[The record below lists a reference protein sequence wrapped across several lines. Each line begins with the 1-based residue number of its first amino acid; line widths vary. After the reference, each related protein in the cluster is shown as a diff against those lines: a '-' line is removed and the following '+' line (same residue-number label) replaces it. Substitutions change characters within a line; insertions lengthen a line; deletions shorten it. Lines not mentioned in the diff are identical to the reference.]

1 MTRKCKKGSYMA
13 LFTLVVIAAVIV
25 LNLIVG
31 KLPAKYLKHDLSS
44 NQILTLGDTTRDIL
58 AQLDRDVTIHIVA
71 DPNSVDERIT
81 SFVNLYK
88 DLSPHISVEANDP
101 VLHPDV
107 LASLDTEPGNLIV
120 SCESTGKKT
129 SISFDDIIQFDP
141 MVYYQY
147 GQIKETAF
155 DGEGQITSAIRY
167 VTSDTA
173 AAVYTLTGH
182 GETALSSAVSDA
194 MDKSGMKAAD
204 LNLLTQGAVPQD
216 CSLLIMNAPVK
227 DISADEKET
236 LTDYLKNGGRML
248 LLTGCT
254 QDTLSNLTDFISQY
268 GMDLKN
274 GLVADPAPQHYYN
287 NNPFNVIPDYDFAS
301 SLLSGIDSSAAALL
315 VQPAGMTI
323 QENPSEDIAVQPFL
337 TTSDSAFLV
346 DPATQEKTQGTY
358 VLGAVATET
367 VNEEEGTSSMLTV
380 ITAPSMIDD
389 SILSRFPSITNLTL
403 FMNAAASGLPGV
415 TPLSIPSKSLDIT
428 YNMVTS
434 AGLWSALF
442 IIVIPVIFL
451 IAGFVIWLKRRK
463 L

>member
-107 LASLDTEPGNLIV
+107 LTSLDTEPGNLIV

-216 CSLLIMNAPVK
+216 CSLL
-227 DISADEKET
+227 
-236 LTDYLKNGGRML
+236 NGIPFVPQKLR
-248 LLTGCT
+248 
-254 QDTLSNLTDFISQY
+254 NF
-268 GMDLKN
+268 
-274 GLVADPAPQHYYN
+274 PAILEHRKIQT
-287 NNPFNVIPDYDFAS
+287 NP
-301 SLLSGIDSSAAALL
+301 L
-315 VQPAGMTI
+315 
-323 QENPSEDIAVQPFL
+323 
-337 TTSDSAFLV
+337 
-346 DPATQEKTQGTY
+346 
-358 VLGAVATET
+358 
-367 VNEEEGTSSMLTV
+367 
-380 ITAPSMIDD
+380 
-389 SILSRFPSITNLTL
+389 
-403 FMNAAASGLPGV
+403 
-415 TPLSIPSKSLDIT
+415 
-428 YNMVTS
+428 
-434 AGLWSALF
+434 
-442 IIVIPVIFL
+442 
-451 IAGFVIWLKRRK
+451 
-463 L
+463 

>member
-1 MTRKCKKGSYMA
+1 MNKRLCKKYS
-13 LFTLVVIAAVIV
+13 
-25 LNLIVG
+25 
-31 KLPAKYLKHDLSS
+31 
-44 NQILTLGDTTRDIL
+44 
-58 AQLDRDVTIHIVA
+58 
-71 DPNSVDERIT
+71 
-81 SFVNLYK
+81 
-88 DLSPHISVEANDP
+88 
-101 VLHPDV
+101 
-107 LASLDTEPGNLIV
+107 IV
-120 SCESTGKKT
+120 SKVLYHCKITKCIFDCFYLFWCRMFPRLFQFFYRIR
-129 SISFDDIIQFDP
+129 SIIHRQSQISLYLCDICGMYLEAVFRFYVLLNHFVGHFFFGLVRFGSFSNTI
-141 MVYYQY
+141 YRNL
-147 GQIKETAF
+147 A
-155 DGEGQITSAIRY
+155 
-167 VTSDTA
+167 
-173 AAVYTLTGH
+173 L
-182 GETALSSAVSDA
+182 ALSKLHINVDITVGFFVGQ
-194 MDKSGMKAAD
+194 K
-204 LNLLTQGAVPQD
+204 NYR
-216 CSLLIMNAPVK
+216 LIMNAPVK

-248 LLTGCT
+248 LLAGCT

-274 GLVADPAPQHYYN
+274 GFVADPAPQHYYN